1 MTLLTLMALLIGVET
16 AAAMS
21 AFGIAPAAM
30 RPAFS
35 GTLSS
40 LTSVGTTPPALVGL
54 ITEYTG
60 VTTASSRLFI
70 APSTSP
76 DESDVET
83 ASSSLGS

>member
-1 MTLLTLMALLIGVET
+1 MALLIGVEM

-40 LTSVGTTPPALVGL
+40 LTSVGTTPPPALVGL

-60 VTTASSRLFI
+60 VTTASRRLFI
-70 APSTSP
+70 APSMSP